1 MRERHPGLRIVG
13 VRHGYFDHSAGSA
26 ENEAIL
32 EEINATAPDILLVG
46 LGMPLQE
53 IWLTQNR
60 HRLDRWR
67 RPQRRRRLR
76 LRLDE
81 GCAAARAS

>member
-1 MRERHPGLRIVG
+1 MRIVG
-13 VRHGYFDHSAGSA
+13 VHHGYFDHSAGSA
-26 ENEAIL
+26 ENEAVL

-60 HRLDRWR
+60 QRLEAGVALSGGAVFDYVSREGAP
-67 RPQRRRRLR
+67 RPAL
-76 LRLDE
+76 
-81 GCAAARAS
+81 S